1 MVCAFVSRVYKCDK
15 LFCVFTNGF
24 CDSHLELET
33 KSAGFRKENRISL
46 HCEYVSLVPFKIVV
60 LDKTLRDCQVFD

>member
-1 MVCAFVSRVYKCDK
+1 MLLCRVCTSVINYSVF
-15 LFCVFTNGF
+15 FTNGF